1 MKFHWILNPELQL
14 GEIEIHC
21 RELDPDFLKHVEG
34 YKDHLM
40 IRLTNQNIVIRQ
52 WEIQAIYTENRQVI
66 IQTRKKKYSVNTRL
80 YELEK
85 QLNDSF
91 LKISQSEL
99 INLNEI
105 QSFKKN
111 GIRSIAIEL
120 KDHSMFYVARRYV
133 STVRS
138 QLEERL

>member
-1 MKFHWILNPELQL
+1 MKLHWILNPELQL
-14 GEIEIHC
+14 GEIQIHC
-21 RELDPDFLKHVEG
+21 HELDPEFLKHVEA

-52 WEIQAIYTENRQVI
+52 SEIQAIYTENRQII
-66 IQTRKKKYSVNTRL
+66 IQTKKKKYSVNARL

-85 QLNDSF
+85 QLNDCF

-105 QSFKKN
+105 QTFKKN

-133 STVRS
+133 STVRN

>member
-1 MKFHWILNPELQL
+1 MKLHWILNPELQL
-14 GEIEIHC
+14 GEIQIHC
-21 RELDPDFLKHVEG
+21 HELDPEFLKHVEA

-52 WEIQAIYTENRQVI
+52 SEIQAIYTENRQII
-66 IQTRKKKYSVNTRL
+66 IQTKKKKYSVNTRL

-85 QLNDSF
+85 QLNDCF

-105 QSFKKN
+105 QTFKKN

-133 STVRS
+133 STVRN